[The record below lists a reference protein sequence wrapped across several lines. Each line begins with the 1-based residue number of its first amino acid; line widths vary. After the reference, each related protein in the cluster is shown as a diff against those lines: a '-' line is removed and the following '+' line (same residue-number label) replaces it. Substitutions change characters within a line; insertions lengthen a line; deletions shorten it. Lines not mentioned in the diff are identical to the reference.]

1 MNRVVIVALRALVGV
16 LMLGLLLIQV
26 VILPVLAAEEAQS
39 FPEVAFLRW
48 PVLVL
53 AILTVACVQVALVAL
68 WALLTL
74 VEQGQVF
81 SPAAFRHVD
90 VIVAAAVVAS
100 ALVAGTWWYLTLV
113 GGIQQL
119 GLTLMCFGLTCAGVA
134 LALLM
139 VVMKALLRQATQ
151 LTSDLAEVI

>member
-1 MNRVVIVALRALVGV
+1 MNRLVVVALRTLVAV
-16 LMLGLLLIQV
+16 LLLGLLFMQV
-26 VILPVLAAEEAQS
+26 VILPMLATEEAQS

-53 AILTVACVQVALVAL
+53 AILTVACVQVTLVAL
-68 WALLTL
+68 LALLTL
-74 VEQGQVF
+74 VERSQVF

-90 VIVAAAVVAS
+90 VIIGAAVVAS

-119 GLTLMCFGLTCAGVA
+119 GLTLLCFGLTCAGA
-134 LALLM
+134 AFALLM
-139 VVMKALLRQATQ
+139 VGMKALLRQATQ